1 MEMQSPY
8 TMVFFA
14 QVIIRLVF
22 IMTTLHRK
30 LAKLLFFF
38 FVFQMI
44 LVLHMLFLSLSWT
57 SVMLCLMCLQIL
69 LFIDFSIVRL
79 QLLKYTQKK
88 KHICNLLSLYSSVPE
103 KIGIQHEILW
113 GDLTKSIA
121 STPVYLEDFFFFFFH
136 TEISQCSAFGGKSGL
151 CVFSVLSSKIAGAE
165 DFSNAASQMNC
176 SSRKCILC
184 KLALLNLKRNCKY
197 IVVFSKL
204 SQSYQYS
211 RDLLVNCFSAKIGG
225 EDPL

>member
-1 MEMQSPY
+1 METQSPY
-8 TMVFFA
+8 TMVFFV
-14 QVIIRLVF
+14 QVIIRVVF

-30 LAKLLFFF
+30 LAKMFFF

-88 KHICNLLSLYSSVPE
+88 KHICNLLSLYSSMPE

-121 STPVYLEDFFFFFFH
+121 STPVYLEDFCFIFFFTLKSPNVLLLEGNLVFV
-136 TEISQCSAFGGKSGL
+136 CSPYYLQKLLG
-151 CVFSVLSSKIAGAE
+151 
-165 DFSNAASQMNC
+165 Q
-176 SSRKCILC
+176 RILVMQH
-184 KLALLNLKRNCKY
+184 LK
-197 IVVFSKL
+197 
-204 SQSYQYS
+204 
-211 RDLLVNCFSAKIGG
+211 
-225 EDPL
+225 